1 MCRMITLPTISP
13 VILSEA
19 KDLLFIQSKS
29 QQVLRFA
36 QDDDDKVWGGHE
48 LVPQLPSLRVQVAGV
63 TFLLIVFTGLISAQS
78 TLRGPTDPATKIPP
92 AHTEK
97 KSSGN
102 KATEPVPV
110 FRDIAAQA
118 GLTASHIS
126 SREKYYV
133 IESMSGG
140 IGLFDCDNDGK
151 LDIVMVNGSTVDRYK
166 QGGDPLVTLWHL
178 DADLKFTDI
187 TEKAGLTRKGWG
199 MGVAVADFDN
209 DGNLDLF
216 VTGYGGNA
224 LYRNK
229 GNCTFEDVTDKA
241 GVRGGGFSTGAAWA
255 DYDRDGNVDLFVSR
269 YVHVDINNLPAFG
282 STKFCQFKGA
292 PVQCGPWGMEGETDR
307 LYHNRGDGTFEDVS
321 KKAGVDDP
329 EKYYGLGV
337 TWGDYDNDGWPD
349 LFVADDATPNHLYHN
364 NRDGTFTDEA
374 MVGGIALNS
383 EGQALGS
390 MGVTW
395 GDYDHSGRLSM
406 FITEFADQPN
416 TLYKNQG
423 ARQFEDVA
431 MSSRLGQASLPLV
444 GWGTAFFDMDNDGWL
459 DLFVANGHVYP
470 QMDAVKGSAA
480 YAEPMLLHRNL
491 RNGTFEEVSKAAGI
505 AGMPL
510 KSRRGAAFGDIA
522 NNGNIDIVVLNVG
535 EPPSLLLNTNKN
547 SNHRV
552 LFHLVGT
559 KSNRAAIGARITIKT
574 GGVTQ
579 FDEVRGGG
587 SYLSQNDLRLH
598 FGLGS
603 APRIDSVEV
612 RWPTGKTES
621 FKDVAGDKI
630 YTIVEGRGIQESS
643 PFSELQAQP

>member
-1 MCRMITLPTISP
+1 MRASLTTILW
-13 VILSEA
+13 IA
-19 KDLLFIQSKS
+19 
-29 QQVLRFA
+29 
-36 QDDDDKVWGGHE
+36 
-48 LVPQLPSLRVQVAGV
+48 
-63 TFLLIVFTGLISAQS
+63 FTGLLWARSAPQGPMGSPARIS
-78 TLRGPTDPATKIPP
+78 PP
-92 AHTEK
+92 RPEK
-97 KSSGN
+97 KSPAA
-102 KATEPVPV
+102 KLTAPVPI
-110 FRDIAAQA
+110 FRDIAAHA

-126 SREKYYV
+126 SPEKYYV

-166 QGGDPLVTLWHL
+166 QGGDLLVTLWHQ

-269 YVHVDINNLPAFG
+269 YVHVDMNNLPVFG
-282 STKFCQFKGA
+282 STRFCQFKGV
-292 PVQCGPWGMEGETDR
+292 PVQCGPWGMEGETDL
-307 LYHNRGDGTFEDVS
+307 LYHNRGDGTFEEVS

-329 EKYYGLGV
+329 QKYYGLAAS
-337 TWGDYDNDGWPD
+337 WGDYDNDGWPD

-364 NRDGTFTDEA
+364 NHNGTFTDDA
-374 MVGGIALNS
+374 MVGGIALNG

-406 FITEFADQPN
+406 FVTEFADQPN
-416 TLYKNQG
+416 TLYQNHG
-423 ARQFEDVA
+423 ARGFEDVA
-431 MSSRLGQASLPLV
+431 MLSHLGQPSLPFL
-444 GWGTAFFDMDNDGWL
+444 GWGTTFFDMDNDGWL
-459 DLFVANGHVYP
+459 DLFVVCGHVYP
-470 QMDAVKGSAA
+470 QMDNANGSAA
-480 YAEPMLLHRNL
+480 YAQPMLLHRNL
-491 RNGTFEEVSKAAGI
+491 RNGTFEEVSNVAGL
-505 AGMPL
+505 ADMPL

-535 EPPSLLLNTNKN
+535 EPPSLLLNTNKIA
-547 SNHRV
+547 NHRV
-552 LFHLVGT
+552 LFRLVGT
-559 KSNRAAIGARITIKT
+559 KSNRAALGARVTIHA
-574 GGVTQ
+574 GGMTQ
-579 FDEVRGGG
+579 FDGVRGGG

-603 APRIDSVEV
+603 ANKIDLVEV
-612 RWPTGKTES
+612 RWPSGKTES
-621 FKDVAGDKI
+621 FKDVAADKI
-630 YTIVEGRGIQESS
+630 YAITEGQGIKEMVALPAPESLA
-643 PFSELQAQP
+643 F

>member
-1 MCRMITLPTISP
+1 MRAAAVTIFLTAF
-13 VILSEA
+13 VG
-19 KDLLFIQSKS
+19 
-29 QQVLRFA
+29 VLA
-36 QDDDDKVWGGHE
+36 GQA
-48 LVPQLPSLRVQVAGV
+48 PSHKA
-63 TFLLIVFTGLISAQS
+63 
-78 TLRGPTDPATKIPP
+78 
-92 AHTEK
+92 
-97 KSSGN
+97 KSSEQQM
-102 KATEPVPV
+102 AAPVRV
-110 FRDIAAQA
+110 FRDIAARS
-118 GLTASHIS
+118 GLTTSHIS

-140 IGLFDCDNDGK
+140 VGLFDCDNDGK
-151 LDIVMVNGSTVDRYK
+151 LDIVMVNGSTVESYK
-166 QGGDPLVTLWHL
+166 QGGGDPLVTLWHQG
-178 DADLKFTDI
+178 DDLKFTDI

-229 GNCTFEDVTDKA
+229 GDCKFEDVTDKA
-241 GVRGGGFSTGAAWA
+241 GVRGGGLSTGAAWA

-292 PVQCGPWGMEGETDR
+292 AVQCGPWGMEGETDL
-307 LYHNRGDGTFEDVS
+307 LYHNRGDGTFEEVS

-329 EKYYGLGV
+329 EKYYGLGA

-364 NRDGTFTDEA
+364 NHDGTFTDEA
-374 MVGGIALNS
+374 MGGGVALNS

-406 FITEFADQPN
+406 FVTEFADQPN

-423 ARQFEDVA
+423 RELFEDVA
-431 MSSRLGQASLPLV
+431 MQSQLGQPSLPLV
-444 GWGTAFFDMDNDGWL
+444 GWGTSFFDMDNDGWL

-470 QMDAVKGSAA
+470 QMDEVKGSAA

-491 RNGTFEEVSKAAGI
+491 GNGKFEEVSEAAGI
-505 AGMPL
+505 ASMPL
-510 KSRRGAAFGDIA
+510 KSRRGAAFGDIG

-535 EPPSLLLNTNKN
+535 EPPSLLLNGNKN
-547 SNHRV
+547 ANHRV
-552 LFHLVGT
+552 TFRLVGT
-559 KSNRAAIGARITIKT
+559 KSNRAAIGAR
-574 GGVTQ
+574 VTLQAAGMKQ

-598 FGLGS
+598 FGL
-603 APRIDSVEV
+603 AAATKIDSVDV
-612 RWPTGKTES
+612 RWPTGKSETFRDLVSDKVYTIIEGQGIKNSES
-621 FKDVAGDKI
+621 FRNLPASLD
-630 YTIVEGRGIQESS
+630 
-643 PFSELQAQP
+643 

>member
-1 MCRMITLPTISP
+1 MRAGQIA
-13 VILSEA
+13 ILSIA
-19 KDLLFIQSKS
+19 
-29 QQVLRFA
+29 
-36 QDDDDKVWGGHE
+36 
-48 LVPQLPSLRVQVAGV
+48 
-63 TFLLIVFTGLISAQS
+63 FTGLLSAQ
-78 TLRGPTDPATKIPP
+78 TETQGPMGPP
-92 AHTEK
+92 AKLPPARVEK
-97 KSSGN
+97 KSTAA
-102 KATEPVPV
+102 KLTAPVPI
-110 FRDIAAQA
+110 FRDIAVQA

-126 SREKYYV
+126 SPGKQYV

-151 LDIVMVNGSTVDRYK
+151 LDIVMVNGSTVDRYR
-166 QGGDPLVTLWHL
+166 QGGDLLVTLWHQ

-199 MGVAVADFDN
+199 MGVAVADYDN

-269 YVHVDINNLPAFG
+269 YVYVDMNDLPEFG
-282 STKFCQFKGA
+282 STKFCHFKGV
-292 PVQCGPWGMEGETDR
+292 PVQCGPWGMEGETDL
-307 LYHNRGDGTFEDVS
+307 LYHNRGDGTFEEVS

-364 NRDGTFTDEA
+364 NHNGTFSDEA
-374 MVGGIALNS
+374 MAAGVAMNG

-390 MGVTW
+390 MGATW
-395 GDYDHSGRLSM
+395 GDYDHSGRLSI
-406 FITEFADQPN
+406 FVTEFADQPN
-416 TLYKNQG
+416 TLYRNQG
-423 ARQFEDVA
+423 TRGFEDVA
-431 MSSRLGQASLPLV
+431 MASHLGQRSLPFL
-444 GWGTAFFDMDNDGWL
+444 GWGTTFFDMDDDGWL
-459 DLFVANGHVYP
+459 DLFVACGHVYP
-470 QMDAVKGSAA
+470 QMDNVQASAS

-491 RNGTFEEVSKAAGI
+491 RDGTFEEVSKAGGLAD
-505 AGMPL
+505 MPL
-510 KSRRGAAFGDIA
+510 RSRRGAAFGDIA
-522 NNGNIDIVVLNVG
+522 NNGNVDIVVLNVG
-535 EPPSLLLNTNKN
+535 EPPSLLLNTNKIA
-547 SNHRV
+547 NHRV
-552 LFHLVGT
+552 LFRLQGT
-559 KSNRAAIGARITIKT
+559 KSNRAAIGARVTIHA
-574 GGVTQ
+574 GGMTQ

-603 APRIDSVEV
+603 AMKIDSLEV

-621 FKDVAGDKI
+621 FKDVAADKI
-630 YTIVEGRGIQESS
+630 YAITEGQGIKETAALPAPESIS
-643 PFSELQAQP
+643 F

>member
-1 MCRMITLPTISP
+1 MSLARTTILIIFS
-13 VILSEA
+13 LSLSLSA
-19 KDLLFIQSKS
+19 GLL
-29 QQVLRFA
+29 L
-36 QDDDDKVWGGHE
+36 
-48 LVPQLPSLRVQVAGV
+48 
-63 TFLLIVFTGLISAQS
+63 AQS
-78 TLRGPTDPATKIPP
+78 VSQNAAPADIPSARAERKSVPSKPTGA
-92 AHTEK
+92 
-97 KSSGN
+97 
-102 KATEPVPV
+102 VPI

-118 GLTASHIS
+118 GLTVSHIS

-133 IESMSGG
+133 VESMSGG
-140 IGLFDCDNDGK
+140 VGLFDCDNDGK

-166 QGGDPLVTLWHL
+166 QGGDLLVTLWHQ

-187 TEKAGLTRKGWG
+187 TEKAGLTRRGWG

-229 GNCTFEDVTDKA
+229 GNCVFEDVTDRA

-269 YVHVDINNLPAFG
+269 YVHFDINDLPAFG
-282 STKFCQFKGA
+282 STKFCRFKGA
-292 PVQCGPWGMEGETDR
+292 PVQCGPWGMEGETDL
-307 LYHNRGDGTFEDVS
+307 LYHNRGDGTFEEVS
-321 KKAGVDDP
+321 KKAGVDGP
-329 EKYYGLGV
+329 EKYYGLGA

-349 LFVADDATPNHLYHN
+349 LFVADDATPNHLYRN
-364 NRDGTFTDEA
+364 NHDGTFTDEA
-374 MVGGIALNS
+374 LVGGIALNG

-406 FITEFADQPN
+406 FVTEFADQPN
-416 TLYKNQG
+416 TLYRNLG
-423 ARQFEDVA
+423 AVGSTQEFEDVA
-431 MSSRLGQASLPLV
+431 MPSRLGQPSLPLV
-444 GWGTAFFDMDNDGWL
+444 GWGTAFFDMDNDGWR

-470 QMDAVKGSAA
+470 QMDTVKGSAA

-491 RNGTFEEVSKAAGI
+491 GNGTFEEVSHAAGL
-505 AGMPL
+505 ADVPL
-510 KSRRGAAFGDIA
+510 QSRRGAAFGDIA
-522 NNGNIDIVVLNVG
+522 NNGNVDIVVLNVG
-535 EPPSLLLNTNKN
+535 EPPSLLLNTNK
-547 SNHRV
+547 SPNHRV

-559 KSNRAAIGARITIKT
+559 KSNRAAIGARVTIHA
-574 GGVTQ
+574 GGMTQ

-603 APRIDSVEV
+603 AAKIDSVEV
-612 RWPTGKTES
+612 RWPTGKTEIY
-621 FKDVAGDKI
+621 KEVAGDKI
-630 YTIVEGRGIQESS
+630 YTMTEGQGIKVTSTLPAPDS
-643 PFSELQAQP
+643 LAF

>member
-1 MCRMITLPTISP
+1 MRVGSTTIFLFLIAFS
-13 VILSEA
+13 A
-19 KDLLFIQSKS
+19 LL
-29 QQVLRFA
+29 L
-36 QDDDDKVWGGHE
+36 
-48 LVPQLPSLRVQVAGV
+48 
-63 TFLLIVFTGLISAQS
+63 AQS
-78 TLRGPTDPATKIPP
+78 APSASPP
-92 AHTEK
+92 APAHVTR
-97 KSSGN
+97 KSSLP
-102 KATEPVPV
+102 KPTAPVPI
-110 FRDIAAQA
+110 FRDIATEA

-126 SREKYYV
+126 SAQKYYV

-140 IGLFDCDNDGK
+140 VGLFDCDNDGK

-166 QGGDPLVTLWHL
+166 QSGGDLLVTLWHQ
-178 DADLKFTDI
+178 DAGSKFTDI
-187 TEKAGLTRKGWG
+187 TAKAGLTRKGWS

-216 VTGYGGNA
+216 VTGYGGNT

-229 GNCTFEDVTDKA
+229 GNCTFEDVTEKA
-241 GVRGGGFSTGAAWA
+241 GVRGGGLSTGAAWA

-269 YVHVDINNLPAFG
+269 YVHVDMNDLPAFG

-292 PVQCGPWGMEGETDR
+292 PVQCGPWGMEGETDF
-307 LYHNRGDGTFEDVS
+307 LYHNRGDGTFEEVS

-329 EKYYGLGV
+329 AKYYGLGA

-364 NRDGTFTDEA
+364 NHDGTFTDDA

-416 TLYKNQG
+416 TLYRNMG
-423 ARQFEDVA
+423 SSGFEDVA
-431 MSSRLGQASLPLV
+431 MPSRLGQPSLPLV
-444 GWGTAFFDMDNDGWL
+444 GWGTAFFDMDDDGWL

-491 RNGTFEEVSKAAGI
+491 RDGTFEEVSKAAGL
-505 AGMPL
+505 ADMPV
-510 KSRRGAAFGDIA
+510 KSRRGAAFGDIF
-522 NNGNIDIVVLNVG
+522 NDGNVDIVVLNVG
-535 EPPSLLLNTNKN
+535 EPPSLLLNTNKAP
-547 SNHRV
+547 NHRV
-552 LFHLVGT
+552 LFHLEGT
-559 KSNRAAIGARITIKT
+559 KSNRAAIGARVTIHA
-574 GGVTQ
+574 GGVMQ

-598 FGLGS
+598 FGLG
-603 APRIDSVEV
+603 AATRIDLVEV
-612 RWPTGKTES
+612 RWPNGKVES
-621 FKDVAGDKI
+621 FKDVAADKI
-630 YTIVEGRGIQESS
+630 YTIVEEQGITGSA
-643 PFSELQAQP
+643 PFNDPPIH

>member
-1 MCRMITLPTISP
+1 MRVGLII
-13 VILSEA
+13 I
-19 KDLLFIQSKS
+19 LLFAFSGFI
-29 QQVLRFA
+29 FA
-36 QDDDDKVWGGHE
+36 Q
-48 LVPQLPSLRVQVAGV
+48 SAAQVSV
-63 TFLLIVFTGLISAQS
+63 NPTGKSSS
-78 TLRGPTDPATKIPP
+78 T
-92 AHTEK
+92 HTEK
-97 KSSGN
+97 KSSEP
-102 KATEPVPV
+102 KSTAPVPI
-110 FRDIAAQA
+110 FRDISAQA

-126 SREKYYV
+126 SAEKHYV

-166 QGGDPLVTLWHL
+166 LGGDLLVTLWHQ

-199 MGVAVADFDN
+199 MGVAVADYDN

-241 GVRGGGFSTGAAWA
+241 GVRGGGFSTGAAWG

-269 YVHVDINNLPAFG
+269 YVHVDMNDLPVFG

-292 PVQCGPWGMEGETDR
+292 PVQCGPWGMEGETDL
-307 LYHNRGDGTFEDVS
+307 LYHNRGDGTFEEVS
-321 KKAGVDDP
+321 RKAGVNDP

-337 TWGDYDNDGWPD
+337 TWGDYDNDGWLD

-364 NRDGTFTDEA
+364 NHNGTFTDDA
-374 MVGGIALNS
+374 MVGGIAMNS

-395 GDYDHSGRLSM
+395 SDYDHSGRLSM

-416 TLYKNQG
+416 TLYHNLG
-423 ARQFEDVA
+423 PRGFEDVA
-431 MSSRLGQASLPLV
+431 MQSHLGQPSLPLV
-444 GWGTAFFDMDNDGWL
+444 GWGTTFFDMDNDGWP

-470 QMDAVKGSAA
+470 QMDTVKGSAA

-505 AGMPL
+505 ADMPL

-522 NNGNIDIVVLNVG
+522 NDGNIDVIVLNVG
-535 EPPSLLLNTNKN
+535 EPPSLLLNTNK
-547 SNHRV
+547 SPNHRV
-552 LFHLVGT
+552 LFRLVGT
-559 KSNRAAIGARITIKT
+559 KSNRAAIGARVTIHA
-574 GGVTQ
+574 GGMTQ
-579 FDEVRGGG
+579 FDEVHGGG

-603 APRIDSVEV
+603 ATKIDLVEV

-621 FKDVAGDKI
+621 VKDVTADKI
-630 YTIVEGRGIQESS
+630 YTIVEEQGIKGSAS
-643 PFSELQAQP
+643 FSELPQLP